1 MTLHVPQDNSNDE
14 SQVVGSGTNADVNA
28 DAASDA
34 SDVDDGIAE
43 DLETLSGTN
52 PDGTAYFDASSVDLL
67 EGTTM
72 TDIDQG
78 DSPSTL
84 DRGGDGESFDTLI
97 EGELREGE
105 TDDVMESV
113 EEGLTYVPPIDPP
126 VSPYTDSLEGA
137 EVATGFGLTSDEELD
152 ADDLET
158 LGSADDDLTARVR
171 RALRDDSLTLHLA
184 RRIRIAADNGIVV
197 VRGEVDD
204 LTDSDNI
211 LAVLEEV
218 PGVDEIR
225 DQTTVRGL

>member
-1 MTLHVPQDNSNDE
+1 MTLHVPQDNSPIE
-14 SQVVGSGTNADVNA
+14 SQVVGAGTNADVSA
-28 DAASDA
+28 DAASDM
-34 SDVDDGIAE
+34 DDGIAE
-43 DLETLSGTN
+43 DIDTLSGTN
-52 PDGTAYFDASSVDLL
+52 MEGTAYFDASAVDLL

-72 TDIDQG
+72 TDIEQG

-84 DRGGDGESFDTLI
+84 DRGGDGETFDALI
-97 EGELREGE
+97 EDELREGE

-113 EEGLTYVPPIDPP
+113 QEGLTYIPPIDPP
-126 VSPYTDSLEGA
+126 VSPITDDPEGA
-137 EVATGFGLTSDEELD
+137 AVATGFGLTSDEELD

-171 RALRDDSLTLHLA
+171 RALRDDSLTLHLG
-184 RRIRIAADNGIVV
+184 RRLRIAADDGIVI

-211 LAVLEEV
+211 LAVLEDV

-225 DQTTVRGL
+225 DETTVRGL

>member
-1 MTLHVPQDNSNDE
+1 MTLHVPQDNSNIE
-14 SQVVGSGTNADVNA
+14 SQVVGSGTNPDVNA
-28 DAASDA
+28 DTASDA
-34 SDVDDGIAE
+34 GDGIAE

-72 TDIDQG
+72 TDIEQG
-78 DSPSTL
+78 DSPTTL
-84 DRGGDGESFDTLI
+84 DRGGDGEIFDTLI

-105 TDDVMESV
+105 TDDVMEAV
-113 EEGLTYVPPIDPP
+113 QEGLTYILPIDPP
-126 VSPYTDSLEGA
+126 VSPYTDDPEGA

-158 LGSADDDLTARVR
+158 LGSTDDDLTARVR
-171 RALRDDSLTLHLA
+171 RALRDDSVTQHLG
-184 RRIRIAADNGIVV
+184 RRLRIAADNGIVI

-211 LAVLEEV
+211 MAVLEEV